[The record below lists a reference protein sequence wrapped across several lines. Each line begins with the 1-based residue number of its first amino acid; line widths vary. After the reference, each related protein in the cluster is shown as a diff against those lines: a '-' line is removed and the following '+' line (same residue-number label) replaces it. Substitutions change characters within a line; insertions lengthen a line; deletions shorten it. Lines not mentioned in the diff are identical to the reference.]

1 MLNMTFPKMLEGS
14 RVQLY
19 PLELSQAEELFECGK
34 HEGIWTFLPNEV
46 KTLEDMIL
54 LIKGS
59 LKSKEM
65 GLEYPFVVFD
75 KELNRLVGSTRLLN
89 ISVPNKNL
97 EIGWTWY
104 SPEVW
109 RTKVNTECKY
119 ELLKYCFDEFKA
131 VRVQFKA
138 DVRNDRSNKA
148 IRRIGATHEGVLRQD
163 RILHDGFI
171 RNANIYSII
180 NSEWQEVKN
189 RLEEYLRN

>member
-1 MLNMTFPKMLEGS
+1 MLFPRILEGS
-14 RVQLY
+14 RVRLY
-19 PLELSQAEELFECGK
+19 PLELSQAKELFECGK
-34 HEGIWTFLPNEV
+34 HKDIWTYLPNEV
-46 KTLEDMIL
+46 ETLDDMIQ
-54 LIKGS
+54 LIKNS
-59 LKSKEM
+59 LNSREL

-75 KELNRLVGSTRLLN
+75 KELNRIVGSTRFLN
-89 ISVPNKNL
+89 ISVSNKNL

-109 RTKVNTECKY
+109 RTRVNTECKY

-148 IRRIGATHEGVLRQD
+148 IKRIGATHEGVLRQD

-180 NSEWQEVKN
+180 NSEWNGVKD
-189 RLEEYLRN
+189 RLKEFLSN